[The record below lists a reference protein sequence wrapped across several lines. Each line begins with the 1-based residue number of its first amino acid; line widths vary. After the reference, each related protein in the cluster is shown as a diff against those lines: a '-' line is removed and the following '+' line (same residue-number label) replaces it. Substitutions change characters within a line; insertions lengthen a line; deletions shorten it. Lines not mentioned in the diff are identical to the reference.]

1 MIDAM
6 PMPMEMGM
14 MPQGPQE
21 GLDLSVGAPV
31 HNRLKEMVRR
41 RFDVSSRVMS
51 QRYDRWNEAD
61 ALLRGYVDFTKKDR
75 DNVKE
80 HPYARDII
88 IPYSYAVQQIYLTY
102 LMAVFTAKEPI
113 FPIQGY
119 GPEDSASAEAMEHVL
134 SYQMD
139 RADGSLMLY
148 ALFQDTLRYG
158 VGACKA
164 LWETEQSTVIRRVPI
179 PFPFSLFMG
188 PEKEERVRVTGYEG
202 SVLHPVDPFSLFPDP
217 KTPLSQMMKYG
228 EYIGHRVRRN
238 FSYIRQKARDGV
250 YLLENVEK
258 IAKWTGQFDIGT
270 ESDQAR
276 RDEYLG
282 VTVSDEPA
290 DDKDRGTVWLE
301 ELFTHLVPNDWGL
314 GPSEDLEVWALTVA
328 NRETLIRAK
337 ASSYTHGKLPYVL
350 SSFGFDPHAFF
361 GQSLSEL
368 MNGLQTAITWL
379 YNSHMQN
386 VRKGLNIEGVYDP
399 SVLETEDLRTP
410 QPGKWIRLKPEYYGA
425 PNAVSNAWK
434 QLAFED
440 VTSRHFQ
447 DMSYHLDMIQRITAA
462 TDPQAG
468 VETETRRTLGEIQN
482 VLAQSGRRLQ
492 LTSSLLAAQA
502 VRPLG
507 RLMIAMTQQL
517 LTEPKWVRVLGNA
530 SPALLAKAQGG
541 LIQIGPADVQG
552 QFDLRVQDGTV
563 PPDPSRFAET
573 WKEIFVA
580 VTQNPMILPAFA
592 QQGKQLRLDALFMK
606 TVETMGVKNMEE
618 FFEQMPPPPTVMP
631 DQQVA
636 QMAQAGNIA
645 PIGSGGNGAPAGG
658 VTPVGMQVR

>member
-1 MIDAM
+1 MAN
-6 PMPMEMGM
+6 ELSNGNVSA
-14 MPQGPQE
+14 QGQE
-21 GLDLSVGAPV
+21 GLDLSVGSSV

-41 RFDVSSRVMS
+41 RFEASSRVMS

-75 DNVKE
+75 DGQKE
-80 HPYARDII
+80 NPHARSII

-102 LMAVFTAKEPI
+102 LMAVFTAREPI

-119 GPEDSASAEAMEHVL
+119 GPEDSASAEAMEHLL

-148 ALFQDTLRYG
+148 SLFQDTLRYG

-164 LWETEQSTVIRRVPI
+164 LWETEQTTVIRRVPV
-179 PFPFSLFMG
+179 PFPFSLFLG
-188 PEKEERVRVTGYEG
+188 SEREEKVRVTGYEG

-250 YLLENVEK
+250 YLIENVEK
-258 IAKWTGQFDIGT
+258 IPKWAGQGGEMGT
-270 ESDQAR
+270 ETGQAR
-276 RDEYLG
+276 RDEYMG
-282 VTVSDEPA
+282 VSIYDEPA
-290 DDKDRGTVWLE
+290 DDKDPGPVWLE

-314 GPSEDLEVWALTVA
+314 GPSKDLEVWALTVA
-328 NRETLIRAK
+328 NREVVVRAK
-337 ASSYTHGKLPYVL
+337 ASSFTHGKLPYVL
-350 SSFGFDPHAFF
+350 SSFGYDPHAFF

-368 MNGLQTAITWL
+368 MSGLQTAVTWL
-379 YNSHMQN
+379 YNSHMEN
-386 VRKGLNIEGVYDP
+386 VRKGLNLEGVYDP
-399 SVLETEDLRTP
+399 SMLETEDLKTP
-410 QPGKWIRLKPEYYGA
+410 QPGKWVRLKPEYYGV
-425 PNAVSNAWK
+425 PGAVSNSWK

-492 LTSSLLAAQA
+492 LTASLLASQA

-517 LTEPKWVRVLGNA
+517 LTEAKWVRVLGNA
-530 SPALLAKAQGG
+530 SPALLAKAKGG
-541 LIQIGPADVQG
+541 LIQISPADIQG
-552 QFDLRVQDGTV
+552 QFDLRVQDGSA

-573 WKEIFVA
+573 WKEVFVA
-580 VTQNPMILPAFA
+580 ISQNPTVLQAFA
-592 QQGKQLRLDALFMK
+592 QQGKRLRMDALFMK
-606 TVETMGVKNMEE
+606 TVEAMGVKNFEE
-618 FFEQMPPPPTVMP
+618 FFEHVPPAPTVMP
-631 DQQVA
+631 DQAVA
-636 QMAQAGNIA
+636 QGVQAGNLG
-645 PIGSGGNGAPAGG
+645 PIGGGGNGAPAGG
-658 VTPVGMQVR
+658 VTPVGINLRGAI